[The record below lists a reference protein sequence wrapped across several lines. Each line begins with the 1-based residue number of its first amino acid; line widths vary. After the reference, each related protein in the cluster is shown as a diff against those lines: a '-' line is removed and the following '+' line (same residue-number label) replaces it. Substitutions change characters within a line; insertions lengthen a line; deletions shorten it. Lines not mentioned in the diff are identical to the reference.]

1 MPMNQNHARLCPSAE
16 WASYLHT
23 EVLPGLAA
31 GLDLGARML
40 EIGPGPG
47 ASTDWLRHQVDELH
61 AVELEPET
69 VEALRTRFDGTNVE
83 VLQGDAGA
91 LPFDDDSFDSAG
103 CFTMLHHVPTVA
115 LQNRVLAEILRV
127 LRPGGW
133 LIASDSLPSPDLH
146 EFHVGDVYNPI
157 EPATLLTRLGTL
169 GFGAMTIGVDHGWT
183 LRARKP
189 DPARDGS
196 WQRP

>member
-1 MPMNQNHARLCPSAE
+1 MNENHARLCPSAE
-16 WASYLHT
+16 WAAYLHD
-23 EVLPGLAA
+23 EVLPGLTA
-31 GLDLGARML
+31 GLDLGARMV

-47 ASTDWLRHQVDELH
+47 AATDWLRQHVDALV
-61 AVELEPET
+61 AVELEQET
-69 VEALRTRFDGTNVE
+69 VKTLRERFADTNVE
-83 VLQGDAGA
+83 VVRGDAGELA
-91 LPFDDDSFDSAG
+91 YDDGSFDSAG

-133 LIASDSLPSPDLH
+133 LIASDSLPSSDLH

-157 EPATLLTRLGTL
+157 EPASLLTRLATL
-169 GFGAMTIGVDHGWT
+169 GFGAMTISVDHGWT

-189 DPARDGS
+189 DPARDDAWERS
-196 WQRP
+196 S